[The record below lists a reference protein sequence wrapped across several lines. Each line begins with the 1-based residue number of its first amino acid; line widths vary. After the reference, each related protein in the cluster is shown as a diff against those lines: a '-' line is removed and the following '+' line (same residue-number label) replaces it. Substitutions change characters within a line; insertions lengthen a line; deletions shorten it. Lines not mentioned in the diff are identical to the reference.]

1 MGSGSQT
8 SLLLY
13 FAILALAFYF
23 LIIRPQQQ
31 RQKQQRELMGS
42 LKVGDKVVTASG
54 IFGSIVS
61 IDADTVMLRIAEGVV
76 IEIAKGAVS
85 QIVGSFS
92 AEVEPEA
99 REHD

>member
-1 MGSGSQT
+1 MTSSST

-31 RQKQQRELMGS
+31 RQKQQRELMGA
-42 LKVGDKVVTASG
+42 LKVGDRVVTVSG
-54 IFGSIVS
+54 IFGSIAS

-76 IEIAKGAVS
+76 VEVAKGAVS
-85 QIVGSFS
+85 QVVGSFS
-92 AEVEPEA
+92 AEIGPEE